1 MTVHRLLHAGML
13 AGLLAGPC
21 VALPAL
27 AADLPS
33 QPFVST
39 GGKAQA
45 WLPPDIGELNFETG
59 AQHGDAATAAATLE
73 ALSAA
78 IGALLAEHG
87 VAPAD
92 IDSAELTKKTVALST
107 PAPDGATNAYTL
119 GRHFRVQ
126 VRDLARWPDLVAA
139 LLARE
144 HVDSLGVSFDRT
156 DSEQVNRDLMTQ
168 AAGDARSNGALLAQ
182 AFGRQLGP
190 AIAIARGPLDKIA
203 PALLAGGGDGRPALP
218 RPPATSSYAVPSA
231 IPFGQSVT
239 AVFRLK

>member
-1 MTVHRLLHAGML
+1 MTVRAL
-13 AGLLAGPC
+13 LLAWLF
-21 VALPAL
+21 ATSLAAPAA

-45 WLPPDIGELNFETG
+45 WLPPDIGELQFETG
-59 AQHGDAATAAATLE
+59 AQHTNAETAAATLDE
-73 ALSAA
+73 LSTA
-78 IGALLAEHG
+78 IGALLAEYG
-87 VAPAD
+87 IAPDD

-107 PAPDGATNAYTL
+107 PGPDGADRAYSL

-139 LLARE
+139 LLARD

-156 DSEQVNRDLMTQ
+156 DSDEVNRDLMTQ
-168 AAGDARSNGALLAQ
+168 AAGDARSNGALLAKS
-182 AFGRQLGP
+182 FGRQLGP
-190 AIAIARGPLDKIA
+190 AIAIARGPLDKIG
-203 PALLAGGGDGRPALP
+203 PALLGGAGGGKPAVP
-218 RPPATSSYAVPSA
+218 RSPSTSSYAVPTA